1 MNITIQGKAGSKLR
15 VTDDTATGIVEI
27 TVEDPDG
34 VSVMQIGNGE
44 VFELA
49 LKLLSVVEHTR

>member
-1 MNITIQGKAGSKLR
+1 MDITIQGKAGSKIR
-15 VTDDTATGIVEI
+15 VTDETATGVVEI

-49 LKLLSVVEHTR
+49 LKLLNVVEHTR

>member
-1 MNITIQGKAGSKLR
+1 MDITIPGEAGSKIR
-15 VTDDTATGIVEI
+15 VTDDTATGVVEI

-34 VSVMQIGNGE
+34 VSVMQIRNGK